1 MVKMI
6 KRASVKFTHAS
17 EIYEH
22 PYQIGKRALAFYD
35 DDDHDDGDDGDDDV
49 NSDGDDDD
57 NDDDV
62 EDHDDDGN
70 DNDLETLGQIHPRL
84 QDL

>member
-35 DDDHDDGDDGDDDV
+35 DDDHDDGDDDG